1 MTVSLDPSNIA
12 GILAVIYL
20 VVLFTIN
27 PLKGYVTPNQYVVM
41 IVLDVALIVCN
52 YISGNTFL
60 LILWILCLLMDVFT
74 KNVKN
79 EQRG

>member
-1 MTVSLDPSNIA
+1 MTVTLDPNNIA

-79 EQRG
+79 E

>member
-79 EQRG
+79 E

>member
-41 IVLDVALIVCN
+41 VALDVALIICN
-52 YISGNTFL
+52 YLSGNTFL

-79 EQRG
+79 E